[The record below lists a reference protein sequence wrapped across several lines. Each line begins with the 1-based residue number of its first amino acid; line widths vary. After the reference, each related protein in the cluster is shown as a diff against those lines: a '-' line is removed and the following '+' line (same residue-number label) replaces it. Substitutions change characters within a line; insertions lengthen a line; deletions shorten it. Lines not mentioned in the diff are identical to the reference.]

1 MACLFKG
8 VKKNTISN
16 SLQVEYHKIV
26 VKLCKFKTKFR
37 NYGRLLVLHTERIAQ
52 ERPPKHRARRARC
65 FLLPFC
71 DKAGDLW
78 YNKNGFLRKKGFF
91 DAAV

>member
-1 MACLFKG
+1 MAYLFKG

-37 NYGRLLVLHTERIAQ
+37 NHGRLLVLHAERIPQ
-52 ERPPKHRARRARC
+52 
-65 FLLPFC
+65 
-71 DKAGDLW
+71 
-78 YNKNGFLRKKGFF
+78 
-91 DAAV
+91 

>member
-37 NYGRLLVLHTERIAQ
+37 NHGRLLVLHTERIAQ
-52 ERPPKHRARRARC
+52 
-65 FLLPFC
+65 
-71 DKAGDLW
+71 
-78 YNKNGFLRKKGFF
+78 
-91 DAAV
+91 